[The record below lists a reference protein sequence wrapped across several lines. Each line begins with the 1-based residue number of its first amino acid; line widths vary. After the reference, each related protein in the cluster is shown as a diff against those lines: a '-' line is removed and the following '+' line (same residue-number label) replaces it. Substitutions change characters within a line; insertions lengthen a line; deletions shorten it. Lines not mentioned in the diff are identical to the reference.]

1 MTDKNLGL
9 IAKYDVK
16 RTDGR
21 VKEDAAY
28 FVLDLNNDPGALPA
42 IHAYITW
49 CLKNG
54 YEQLAWDLEEL
65 LVNLGKANW

>member
-1 MTDKNLGL
+1 MTSKELGL
-9 IAKYDVK
+9 IAKYKVE

-42 IHAYITW
+42 IMAYIKW
-49 CLKNG
+49 CLANG
-54 YEQLAWDLEEL
+54 YEKLAWDLEEL